1 MTKPDEYYKKD
12 CDKIDAKCVNAFF
25 ELELE
30 PTNPSILKSVSSW
43 GENEVDLAPAVK
55 DAETMTYLK
64 LYPENDPTYLA
75 YYAEDEVPQCIYGED
90 LARIIP
96 MTKLKD
102 VNQSVEPVDGEV
114 YIYNG
119 TTDLFEPFDLMAFIT
134 DAETRISSLENRTN
148 SLDSTV
154 GGVTNQIQSLLNAI
168 SQLQTTV
175 NNLSTT
181 LTKPQGIPSDAT
193 VAWGNRNIYADY
205 TNSSSKSHGIFTH
218 DTSTNM
224 ADDQYFA

>member
-30 PTNPSILKSVSSW
+30 PTKPSILKSVSSW

-64 LYPENDPTYLA
+64 LYPEDNPTYLA

-96 MTKLKD
+96 MTGLKD
-102 VNQSVEPVDGEV
+102 VNQEYAPTDGAV

-119 TTDLFEPFDLMAFIT
+119 DTGLFEPFDLLAFVTDIT
-134 DAETRISSLENRTN
+134 SRISSLENRTN
-148 SLDSTV
+148 ALESTI
-154 GGVTNQIQSLLNAI
+154 GGTTSQIQSLLTAI
-168 SQLQTTV
+168 SQLQTTTST
-175 NNLSTT
+175 LSTT